1 LPYLQLSISISIASP
16 AFPVPIPCQCEQ
28 VKAWGTKGGCFGAR
42 RARSGPRR
50 GSGRREGEGG
60 EEMKSSLRSRQEPR
74 RVSNAV
80 IIGAMLLS
88 LCVLSIVKARYCATP
103 FGIAATPLSSSPSFR
118 LIPFSRSGPCG
129 RVVGGS
135 PADVV
140 FVRAGKAEDQL
151 QEQMNSSIRM
161 ETEESPARTP
171 GEEEEEEPEEEVPTS
186 TAPAVTTPPAVVAAT
201 TGGGGGGGGGNIG
214 NKKPKGKA
222 KPTCY
227 MTSKRSERCD
237 ASGDIRVDGNRST
250 IYVSGIDR
258 EWRTKPYARYH
269 DPVAMASVREYTLKP
284 LPAGGDA
291 PACTKNHSVPGFMFS
306 NGGFSGNLYHDYTDV
321 LVPLF
326 ISTHQF
332 KGRVQFLLSGMKPWW
347 VGKFTPFFRQLT
359 RVDVIDV
366 DNDQEVHCFPRIV
379 IGATFHKDMGVDPR
393 RSPGHVSVV
402 DFKRALRR
410 AFGLERAAASRGGAT
425 GTGLPRLLI
434 ISRRNSRRFLNEREM
449 AKAAKEAGFEVRV
462 AEPDQHT
469 DMATF
474 AKLVNSADVMIGVHG
489 AGLTNMVFLPRGA
502 VLIQVVPFGGLEWL
516 TSVTFKDPA
525 ADMEVTYMDYNVKL
539 EESSLIDQ
547 YPRNHQVLTDPYAV
561 HKQGWDALKT
571 AYLDKQNIRMD
582 MDRFRATLKEAM
594 SRLP

>member
-1 LPYLQLSISISIASP
+1 VCAEKFES
-16 AFPVPIPCQCEQ
+16 
-28 VKAWGTKGGCFGAR
+28 
-42 RARSGPRR
+42 
-50 GSGRREGEGG
+50 
-60 EEMKSSLRSRQEPR
+60 SSLCW
-74 RVSNAV
+74 VS
-80 IIGAMLLS
+80 
-88 LCVLSIVKARYCATP
+88 
-103 FGIAATPLSSSPSFR
+103 
-118 LIPFSRSGPCG
+118 
-129 RVVGGS
+129 
-135 PADVV
+135 
-140 FVRAGKAEDQL
+140 
-151 QEQMNSSIRM
+151 
-161 ETEESPARTP
+161 
-171 GEEEEEEPEEEVPTS
+171 EEEEDEEKEEQEAPLPT
-186 TAPAVTTPPAVVAAT
+186 TAPAVVTTKPAA
-201 TGGGGGGGGGNIG
+201 GGGGGKGSRKG
-214 NKKPKGKA
+214 GKA

-237 ASGDIRVDGNRST
+237 ASGDIRVDGNRSA

-269 DPVAMASVREYTLKP
+269 DPVAMAHVREYTLRP
-284 LPAGGDA
+284 LGDGA
-291 PACTKNHSVPGFMFS
+291 PACTRNHSVPGFLFS

-332 KGRVQFLLSGMKPWW
+332 KRRVQFLLSGMKPWW
-347 VGKFTPFFRQLT
+347 VAKFTPFFRQLT
-359 RVDVIDV
+359 RFDVIDV

-379 IGATFHKDMGVDPR
+379 AGATFHKDMGVDPR

-410 AFGLERAAASRGGAT
+410 AFGLEREAASRGGAT
-425 GTGLPRLLI
+425 GTGKPRLLI
-434 ISRRNSRRFLNEREM
+434 ISRRGSRRFLNEREM
-449 AKAAKEAGFEVRV
+449 ARAGAEAGFEVRV

-469 DMATF
+469 DMAGF
-474 AKLVNSADVMIGVHG
+474 ARLVNSADVMVGVHG

-561 HKQGWDALKT
+561 HKQGWDALKA

-582 MDRFRATLKEAM
+582 MDRFKSTLREAM
-594 SRLP
+594 SKLP

>member
-1 LPYLQLSISISIASP
+1 MA
-16 AFPVPIPCQCEQ
+16 
-28 VKAWGTKGGCFGAR
+28 
-42 RARSGPRR
+42 
-50 GSGRREGEGG
+50 
-60 EEMKSSLRSRQEPR
+60 
-74 RVSNAV
+74 
-80 IIGAMLLS
+80 
-88 LCVLSIVKARYCATP
+88 
-103 FGIAATPLSSSPSFR
+103 AAT
-118 LIPFSRSGPCG
+118 
-129 RVVGGS
+129 
-135 PADVV
+135 
-140 FVRAGKAEDQL
+140 
-151 QEQMNSSIRM
+151 
-161 ETEESPARTP
+161 T
-171 GEEEEEEPEEEVPTS
+171 
-186 TAPAVTTPPAVVAAT
+186 TAPAVTKTPPVVAT
-201 TGGGGGGGGGNIG
+201 TGGKGG
-214 NKKPKGKA
+214 KG

-237 ASGDIRVDGNRST
+237 ASGDIRVDGNRSA

-258 EWRTKPYARYH
+258 EWKTKPYARYH
-269 DPVAMASVREYTLKP
+269 DPVAMAHVREYTLKP
-284 LPAGGDA
+284 LPAPAA
-291 PACTKNHSVPGFMFS
+291 PACTRNHSVPGFLFS

-332 KGRVQFLLSGMKPWW
+332 RGRVQFLLSGMKPWW

-359 RVDVIDV
+359 KYDVIDV

-379 IGATFHKDMGVDPR
+379 TGATFHKDMGVDPR

-410 AFGLERAAASRGGAT
+410 AFGLEREAASRGGVT
-425 GTGLPRLLI
+425 GHGKPRLLI
-434 ISRRNSRRFLNEREM
+434 ISRRGSRRFLNEREM
-449 AKAAKEAGFEVRV
+449 ARAAADAGFEVRL

-474 AKLVNSADVMIGVHG
+474 AALVNSADVMVGVHG

-516 TSVTFKDPA
+516 TGVTFKDPA
-525 ADMEVTYMDYNVKL
+525 ADMEVSYMDYNVKL

-571 AYLDKQNIRMD
+571 AYLDKQNIRMG
-582 MDRFRATLKEAM
+582 MDRFRATLREAM
-594 SRLP
+594 SRLPAP